1 MLGEEYDHEFH
12 KFYCV
17 CIYTIKFHTA
27 NYLISFSD
35 CSLFLVIIF
44 IMSNFM
50 YPKVLF
56 VAFYTLN
63 VSERKKVYSKTC
75 IIITIAYILFIFS
88 FLTTLAVR
96 VINHNVSSKL
106 LPRKNNLSKES
117 LCIQVWYPINLTSIL
132 NVRFTQKYFF
142 CYLSK
147 EQRKAK
153 ERLKSNIIRQAPV

>member
-1 MLGEEYDHEFH
+1 MITNSINFIAYVFTPLNF
-12 KFYCV
+12 
-17 CIYTIKFHTA
+17 IRLTISYHSVTVLF
-27 NYLISFSD
+27 FW
-35 CSLFLVIIF
+35 SLFSLWAILCIQKYF
-44 IMSNFM
+44 LWHSIHWMFRR
-50 YPKVLF
+50 
-56 VAFYTLN
+56 T
-63 VSERKKVYSKTC
+63 RKKVCSKTC
-75 IIITIAYILFIFS
+75 IIITVAYILFIFS

-142 CYLSK
+142 WYLSK

-153 ERLKSNIIRQAPV
+153 ERVKSNIIKQAPV